1 MPREAHRS
9 RIAPLALVAA
19 AIPFVTACEPAA
31 KPVAAA
37 QVRPAG
43 SAPTE
48 KPGHTVKFDSNQNA
62 TAPAAGSGAATPK

>member
-1 MPREAHRS
+1 MPREVLRS
-9 RIAPLALVAA
+9 RIAPLALVLA

-31 KPVAAA
+31 KPVNAA

-48 KPGHTVKFDSNQNA
+48 RPGDTVKFDSNQNA
-62 TAPAAGSGAATPK
+62 SSPAAGSGAATSK

>member
-1 MPREAHRS
+1 MPRKAHRI

-19 AIPFVTACEPAA
+19 AIPFVTGCEPAA
-31 KPVAAA
+31 KPVDAA

-62 TAPAAGSGAATPK
+62 SSPAAGSGAATSK

>member
-31 KPVAAA
+31 KPVDAA

-43 SAPTE
+43 SAPAE

>member
-1 MPREAHRS
+1 MPREVLRS
-9 RIAPLALVAA
+9 RIAPLALVLA

-31 KPVAAA
+31 KPVNAA

-48 KPGHTVKFDSNQNA
+48 RPGDTVKFDSNQNA
-62 TAPAAGSGAATPK
+62 SSPAASSGAATSK